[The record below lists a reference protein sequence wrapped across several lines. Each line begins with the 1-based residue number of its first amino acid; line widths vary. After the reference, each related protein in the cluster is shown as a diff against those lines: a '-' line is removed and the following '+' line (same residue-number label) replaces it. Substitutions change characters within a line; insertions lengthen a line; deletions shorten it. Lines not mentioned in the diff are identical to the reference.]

1 MDGRVTAVAAGDG
14 RRPKKSREL
23 RGLETSLNYSSDVQI
38 HRVNAG
44 RHGAVVPSLMS
55 ARNVAMTT
63 SQVSMPR
70 TYTIPQPTGP
80 LYTDKN
86 GKRLPM
92 PGTRE
97 PSTDT
102 DDDDNECDPGR
113 SWTLCTDD
121 GRLLAVK
128 KEMLMEHEHDEED
141 MRRGQRNMEATAQA
155 SAELA
160 VHAASVTG
168 AVTTTSRVA
177 RPRAVNGAS
186 AAVGAV
192 QAVAAIAE
200 TDKEINNVTFATS
213 RSMLD
218 RQPGATLVTHSG
230 SATAKAKATDVSAD
244 SEAARRRRMD
254 RVVAAIEAY
263 VEEQPRFAQYSGR
276 RRRRSWYSRSTH

>member
-1 MDGRVTAVAAGDG
+1 MAQAGTDNGTDRPAMITAARGMDGRVTAVAAGDG

-55 ARNVAMTT
+55 ARNVTMTT

-92 PGTRE
+92 PGTGE

-121 GRLLAVK
+121 GRLLTVK
-128 KEMLMEHEHDEED
+128 KEMSMH
-141 MRRGQRNMEATAQA
+141 
-155 SAELA
+155 
-160 VHAASVTG
+160 G
-168 AVTTTSRVA
+168 AR
-177 RPRAVNGAS
+177 
-186 AAVGAV
+186 
-192 QAVAAIAE
+192 
-200 TDKEINNVTFATS
+200 
-213 RSMLD
+213 
-218 RQPGATLVTHSG
+218 
-230 SATAKAKATDVSAD
+230 
-244 SEAARRRRMD
+244 ARRRGHATWTKEYGSNGAGKC
-254 RVVAAIEAY
+254 RVGCPY
-263 VEEQPRFAQYSGR
+263 CKCDGGS
-276 RRRRSWYSRSTH
+276 HDD